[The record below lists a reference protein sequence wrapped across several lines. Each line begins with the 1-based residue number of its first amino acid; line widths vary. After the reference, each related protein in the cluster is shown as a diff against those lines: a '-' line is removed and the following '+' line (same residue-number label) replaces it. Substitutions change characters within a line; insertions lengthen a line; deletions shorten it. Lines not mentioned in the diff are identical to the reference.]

1 MKIIKAIPDYLPLSF
16 FEFLKHFFNLLTL
29 KKYKLRIDY
38 DNYTKII
45 GYSCRSLFE
54 TCMDIWLKDDLTIVT
69 TPLHHTSFRN
79 IIERFVKPENIH
91 IMKLNSNY
99 NEIDEIPNMEK
110 CDLVVIT
117 HLFGQ
122 DMDLSVL
129 SEFKKKHNCI
139 ILEDRVQGGSLEEE
153 FSNEIVDI
161 SIYSMAMDK
170 RPIALGG
177 GFMYVKK
184 EYEELINT
192 TLERIENLPK
202 ERRRKRFI
210 DLIKKIPTYFI
221 YNSRFTLFIL
231 INSIRLL
238 NIFNKKI
245 NILNL
250 TLSYRTKN
258 PGFSHFDYML
268 KPSNALLK
276 SMYEKFDHFERMEE
290 LYCEKHNL
298 FINNLSPE
306 VLSYFFPFYKNIPNI
321 TPYNTI
327 IIEENLVNDFAEYL
341 NQFFISCLLNP
352 TYKLFNF
359 SYENISTDKKFN
371 NGIVYLPSLANMSKK
386 EIYYL
391 CSILTE
397 FYNNFS

>member
-1 MKIIKAIPDYLPLSF
+1 M
-16 FEFLKHFFNLLTL
+16 NV
-29 KKYKLRIDY
+29 
-38 DNYTKII
+38 
-45 GYSCRSLFE
+45 
-54 TCMDIWLKDDLTIVT
+54 WLKDDLTIAT

-79 IIERFVKPENIH
+79 IIEKFVKPENIH
-91 IMKLNSNY
+91 IIKLNLDY
-99 NEIDEIPNMEK
+99 NEIDEIPTMKK

-139 ILEDRVQGGSLEEE
+139 ILEDRVQGGSLEAK

-170 RPIALGG
+170 RPVALGG
-177 GFMYVKK
+177 GFMYIKK
-184 EYEELINT
+184 EYEEFINA
-192 TLERIENLPK
+192 TLERIGNLPK
-202 ERRRKRFI
+202 EKKRKRFI

-231 INSIRLL
+231 INSIRFL
-238 NIFNKKI
+238 NVFIKKI

-276 SMYEKFDHFERMEE
+276 SMYKKFDHFEEMEK
-290 LYCEKHNL
+290 LYTDKHNF
-298 FINNLSPE
+298 FISNLSSD
-306 VLSYFFPFYKNIPNI
+306 LISCFFPFYKKIPSL

-327 IIEENLVNDFAEYL
+327 IIEENLVSEFAEYL
-341 NQFFISCLLNP
+341 NSFHISCLLNP

-359 SYENISTDKKFN
+359 SYETISTDKKFN
-371 NGIVYLPSLANMSKK
+371 DGIVYLPSLAKMNKR
-386 EIYYL
+386 EILYL
-391 CSILTE
+391 CKIITDFFESKS
-397 FYNNFS
+397 NS